1 MPWRWKL
8 LTAKCHIPKLRR
20 DSQEVP
26 VKWADLLKLAQFSGI
41 RRHSEWK
48 AEFSKIVQPLGCR
61 GNQGRKPGS
70 RSQGFCPSV
79 LSLCGPQAS
88 ESQGSAELPEPAVYF
103 LWTESGYPGDSE
115 GKESAWNSGDPG
127 SIPELERFLGEGN
140 GYPVQDYCLENSTAG
155 GVWWTTAHGVTKSR
169 TQLGRLHTF
178 RNIHT
183 LSLTHIYCILQLYW
197 CYCD

>member
-1 MPWRWKL
+1 MSERLNFPRL
-8 LTAKCHIPKLRR
+8 
-20 DSQEVP
+20 
-26 VKWADLLKLAQFSGI
+26 SG
-41 RRHSEWK
+41 HW
-48 AEFSKIVQPLGCR
+48 GGR

-70 RSQGFCPSV
+70 RSQDFCPSL
-79 LSLCGPQAS
+79 LSLCWPQAS
-88 ESQGSAELPEPAVYF
+88 ESQGSAEFPEPVVYF
-103 LWTESGYPGDSE
+103 LWTELGYPVDSE

-140 GYPVQDYCLENSTAG
+140 GYPLQDYCLENSMAG
-155 GVWWTTAHGVTKSR
+155 GVWWATAQGVSKSR
-169 TQLGRLHTF
+169 TQLGHFHTF